1 MTKRGTGGGG
11 GFATERRR
19 YPQGFGLY
27 HIRLCGQNLQHST
40 AQHGNRLM
48 GFVFPP
54 LGRMSMVQ
62 EHQTNRSTS
71 QGSRGNRPVKLIRTE
86 ERKNP
91 QELLINSP

>member
-27 HIRLCGQNLQHST
+27 HIRLCGQKLQHST

-62 EHQTNRSTS
+62 GRTS
-71 QGSRGNRPVKLIRTE
+71 DEPIHKPREPRQ
-86 ERKNP
+86 
-91 QELLINSP
+91 